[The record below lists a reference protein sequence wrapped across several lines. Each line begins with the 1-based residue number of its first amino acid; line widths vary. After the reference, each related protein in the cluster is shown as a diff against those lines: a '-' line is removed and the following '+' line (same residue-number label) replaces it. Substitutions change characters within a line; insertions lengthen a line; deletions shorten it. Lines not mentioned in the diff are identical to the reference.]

1 MTVRTRFAALA
12 LACAAIA
19 PVASAQSPCPSRLFV
34 SGYFSTVHVFDACN
48 GAYLR
53 DLDART
59 RLRGAQAVR
68 LGPDRRIHV
77 VAEGTGTIHRY
88 RNDTLAWD
96 GVFATTPAGAGP
108 TAIDFDGA
116 GRAWV
121 AAFNTDSVR
130 RYDTDGRFIDVPL
143 SPSVVINGP
152 DNGMR
157 FAAGSLWIPAFYANS
172 LVRHDPATGATSVAI
187 LPQAAGL
194 IRTRGILPTADA
206 TGLFVTA
213 EGSGKLLRHEVAT
226 GTTVQIGGAFGAPT
240 GIAYAPDG
248 MLLVVDAGAV
258 VRVHP
263 VSGEKLGTLVPAGAG
278 GVDGPTFIAVVPI
291 PDVPEGTAEAVEYH
305 HAGLDHYFLSL
316 IPGEIAALDAGTL
329 PGWTRTGLTFRGWA
343 VPGPGTSPVCRFY
356 LPPAAGNS
364 HFFSADP
371 AECARLRDAHPDFV
385 PEGEPF
391 HIALPDPVTGACPA
405 ATAPV
410 YRFWNARAGDTN
422 HRYTTSL
429 QVAREMTSLGHVAEG
444 YGPGPD
450 FPIMCEVR

>member
-1 MTVRTRFAALA
+1 MRVLLGLVFGGVSIAGLGFALSS
-12 LACAAIA
+12 CG
-19 PVASAQSPCPSRLFV
+19 STNQC
-34 SGYFSTVHVFDACN
+34 SGFDCNANTPDGSTGDESIV
-48 GAYLR
+48 
-53 DLDART
+53 DLDAPDPFGDT
-59 RLRGAQAVR
+59 
-68 LGPDRRIHV
+68 GPGKDSSNCSVGCSGDLHNV
-77 VAEGTGTIHRY
+77 VDCNGNVVLACPPDKGCAPGGTCVDACDAAKQNKSSVGCEY
-88 RNDTLAWD
+88 
-96 GVFATTPAGAGP
+96 FALSAT
-108 TAIDFDGA
+108 DFTGQTCF
-116 GRAWV
+116 
-121 AAFNTDSVR
+121 AAFVANTW
-130 RYDTDGRFIDVPL
+130 G
-143 SPSVVINGP
+143 SPV
-152 DNGMR
+152 
-157 FAAGSLWIPAFYANS
+157 
-172 LVRHDPATGATSVAI
+172 TVAVE
-187 LPQAAGL
+187 
-194 IRTRGILPTADA
+194 R
-206 TGLFVTA
+206 
-213 EGSGKLLRHEVAT
+213 
-226 GTTVQIGGAFGAPT
+226 GGAPLT

-278 GVDGPTFIAVVPI
+278 GVDGPTIIAVVPI